1 MTTTV
6 TVDPWTQPHSI
17 ERPPAYEMH
26 VIVEVT
32 DGGMPALTRY
42 RRAVIRIS
50 TDGGSERGC
59 PLIEQGPAPLITDF
73 TESVGHTGAKC
84 SSSLSSLGEL
94 VDDPAA
100 RAVLDKHLPGLSA
113 QVEGSD
119 QARNMTLSALQH
131 FYPGV
136 TPEILKAIDAD
147 LAGLPDGAGAQE
159 PGQK

>member
-6 TVDPWTQPHSI
+6 TVDPRLPPHSI
-17 ERPPAYEMH
+17 ARPPAYEMH
-26 VIVEVT
+26 VILEVT
-32 DGGMPALTRY
+32 DGGTPVLTRY
-42 RRAVIRIS
+42 RRAVIRIP
-50 TDGGSERGC
+50 TDGGKDRRC
-59 PLIEQGPAPLITDF
+59 PVIDQGPAPPITDF
-73 TESVGHTGAKC
+73 TESVGHTGAKY

-136 TPEILKAIDAD
+136 TSEILKAIDAD
-147 LAGLPDGAGAQE
+147 LANLP
-159 PGQK
+159 